1 MDIMK
6 AFWRGFGRNLV
17 TRRQESEPG
26 APPPG
31 QVLEPIKEPPMEID
45 GRVLTAQEFVS
56 YVESLEF
63 PSALPTRI
71 FLHHTWRPTL
81 DTWHGEET
89 ILGMKAYY
97 ERQLWTDSTGR
108 EHEGWTAG
116 PHLFV
121 ADDGIWL
128 FSDLRYDGVGA
139 YGHNYRSRHLE
150 MVGNYDAERPSGAVL
165 NNTITALGI
174 LSERLVLDVQQLN
187 FHRDYSTKSCPGWA
201 VTKDWI
207 IPQVAAWV
215 EDYRGGREEDASALR
230 QALVGIIDDLL
241 QQPNPDA
248 ALAKESV
255 TRGLLGALTSE
266 IPMEI
271 DGEAYVA
278 QIFADALIV
287 PMNEW
292 DQVRSL
298 REYERDAR
306 DSRLPTDS
314 AGSKGTENQA
324 RQLVP
329 PSEDPFTFE
338 GKPR

>member
-1 MDIMK
+1 
-6 AFWRGFGRNLV
+6 
-17 TRRQESEPG
+17 
-26 APPPG
+26 
-31 QVLEPIKEPPMEID
+31 MEID

-150 MVGNYDAERPSGAVL
+150 MVGDYDAERPSGAVL
-165 NNTITALGI
+165 SNTIAALGI
-174 LSERLVLDVQQLN
+174 LNERLGLDVQQLS
-187 FHRDYSTKSCPGWA
+187 FHRDFSTKSCPGWA

-207 IPQVAAWV
+207 IPQVAAWI
-215 EDYRGGREEDASALR
+215 EDYRGGREEGVCALR
-230 QALVGIIDDLL
+230 LALGSMIDDLL

-255 TRGLLGALTSE
+255 VRGLLGAVTSE

-278 QIFADALIV
+278 QLFAEALIV

-306 DSRLPTDS
+306 AGRLPADS
-314 AGSKGTENQA
+314 SGGDDSEPQS

-329 PSEDPFTFE
+329 PSEDPFSVDE
-338 GKPR
+338 RAR